1 MEKLFTESNLA
12 EHEDLPF
19 NLQGEVDL
27 PVLQKVEG
35 SHASQRPQE
44 NRNMKP
50 FSIKNNMSE
59 RFYLE
64 RSN

>member
-19 NLQGEVDL
+19 NLQDEVDL

-35 SHASQRPQE
+35 SYASQRPGKQKHE
-44 NRNMKP
+44 TFVYKK
-50 FSIKNNMSE
+50 I
-59 RFYLE
+59 
-64 RSN
+64 